1 MSLVALI
8 NIFFHQRLVPVNKRL
23 KPHHLLSASVDQVH
37 ETSGP
42 CTWEDIT
49 QKPLL
54 ASQSDAESLSSSDPT
69 EDIESQQYTE
79 SGSIGETRTR
89 GLRFD
94 ARLISDAT
102 IGLSDGLTV
111 PFALTAGLSAIGNAD
126 VVIYGGLAEL
136 TAGAISMGLGGYLGA
151 KSEVASYYAQREKTK
166 ELLSADPKLILQD
179 IVEIFKPYSIPR
191 QTINDLTQHLFN
203 SPYLVDFF
211 MQFKHCAE
219 KPPASR
225 ALMSATTIALGYFM
239 GGMLPLLP
247 YFFVSQA
254 RDGLFLSIGLMIFA
268 LFTFGYVKTG
278 VIEGWKS
285 EKNIRSCCFGGM
297 QMVVVGSAAAAA
309 AMGLVKLFEMGD
321 KSNGFDSGVKL

>member
-23 KPHHLLSASVDQVH
+23 KSHHLLSTAVGQAH

-42 CTWEDIT
+42 CAWEDIT

-54 ASQSDAESLSSSDPT
+54 ASQSDVDSLSSSDPT
-69 EDIESQQYTE
+69 EDIESQHCTE
-79 SGSIGETRTR
+79 SRSSGENRIK

-111 PFALTAGLSAIGNAD
+111 PFALTAGLSAIGNTD

-151 KSEVASYYAQREKTK
+151 KSEVASYHAQREKTK

-179 IVEIFKPYSIPR
+179 VVEIFKPYSIPR

-203 SPYLVDFF
+203 SPCLVDFF
-211 MQFKHCAE
+211 MQFKYCAE
-219 KPPASR
+219 KPSASR
-225 ALMSATTIALGYFM
+225 ALMSATTIALGYFI

-254 RDGLFLSIGLMIFA
+254 RDGLFFSIGLMIIA

-285 EKNIRSCCFGGM
+285 EKNIRSCCYGGM

-309 AMGLVKLFEMGD
+309 AMGLVKLFESGD
-321 KSNGFDSGVKL
+321 KSHGSGSVVNL